1 MNDENLPFDIYVINL
16 DKDTERLEK
25 MEARLTPNEFKRIP
39 GVYGNEYDYSNDDS
53 VSFTCKHMCPKSV
66 IGCAKSH
73 HLALKTFL
81 ETSSKEYV
89 LILEDDAEPMYQDY
103 IEKII
108 QVLNNAPENWD
119 IIKLDWVSNIPKLNS
134 EFSLFSWLATALI
147 IKKNAA
153 HCIVNKKIVWHYD
166 FDLNFYDLNI
176 YNSPEIIF
184 KQIWD
189 KENNSNNRKVSIY
202 PNGYEFLESMNFKIL
217 RIGENEYSWNDL
229 IYFLLFL
236 VLIIILHRTYPI
248 ELIVDKFKKVLSIKK
263 TK

>member
-1 MNDENLPFDIYVINL
+1 MDDKNIPFDIYVINL

-25 MEARLTPNEFKRIP
+25 IQARLSPNEFTRIP
-39 GVYGNEYDYSNDDS
+39 GIYGNGYDYSNDDS
-53 VSFTCKHMCPKSV
+53 VYFTCKHMCPKSV

-81 ETSSKEYV
+81 ETSNKEYV
-89 LILEDDAEPMYQDY
+89 LILEDDAEPLYPEY
-103 IEKII
+103 INKII
-108 QVLNNAPENWD
+108 QVLNNAPDNWD

-134 EFSLFSWLATALI
+134 EFSLFSWLTTAYLI
-147 IKKNAA
+147 NKDAA
-153 HCIVNKKIVWHYD
+153 EQIINKKIIWHYD
-166 FDLNFYDLNI
+166 FDINFYGLNI
-176 YNSPEIIF
+176 YTSPEIIF
-184 KQIWD
+184 KQTWN

-202 PNGYEFLESMNFKIL
+202 PNSYEFLESMNFKIL

-236 VLIIILHRTYPI
+236 ILIIVLHRTYPI
-248 ELIVDKFKKVLSIKK
+248 ELIVDNLRILSTNK